1 MTVGKG
7 GVSPAKGSSGWALQ
21 LRSKQWVQS
30 SGSMA
35 DKAIVCITE
44 QIYSGSKAMSTSGQ
58 NGWINP
64 GIAGILLRK
73 QRDVKRWVE

>member
-1 MTVGKG
+1 MTVDKG

-35 DKAIVCITE
+35 DKAIE
-44 QIYSGSKAMSTSGQ
+44 RIYVTNLLFGSANVKWVIESGN
-58 NGWINP
+58 NGF
-64 GIAGILLRK
+64 L
-73 QRDVKRWVE
+73 